1 MLIAETQTAN
11 FVCYAI
17 WSGGD
22 DAMPIPPDASYTFID
37 ITGEDV
43 QIGDVYD
50 PASETWSTP

>member
-11 FVCYAI
+11 LTCYAI
-17 WSGGD
+17 WSGGAD
-22 DAMPIPPDASYTFID
+22 EMPIPPDASYTFIN

-50 PASETWSTP
+50 PGTQTWSTP